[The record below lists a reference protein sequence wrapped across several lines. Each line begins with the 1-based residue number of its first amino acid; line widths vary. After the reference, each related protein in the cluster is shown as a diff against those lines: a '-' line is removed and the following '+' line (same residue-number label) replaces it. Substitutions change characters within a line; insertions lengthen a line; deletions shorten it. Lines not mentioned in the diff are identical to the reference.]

1 MPLWKVYHPAG
12 AYTRDEKRAFA
23 QKMTSIYARVMPKFY
38 VNVLFEEVPEDS
50 FFIGGE
56 PRNDFVRITMDHIA
70 RAFPSKEGSKR
81 FIDAVNDLITPW
93 VKDRGFDWE
102 FHIDETPFDLW
113 SIQGFYPPREGTED
127 EKRWIAENKPSPR
140 THG

>member
-1 MPLWKVYHPAG
+1 
-12 AYTRDEKRAFA
+12 
-23 QKMTSIYARVMPKFY
+23 MTSIYARVMPKFY

-81 FIDAVNDLITPW
+81 FFDAVNELITPW

-113 SIQGFYPPREGTED
+113 SIQGFYPAREGTQD
-127 EKRWIAENKPSPR
+127 EKR
-140 THG
+140 